1 MVLFD
6 RYVIDGIVNGSARA
20 VRGLGDLTRRSETGE
35 LQSYGAAMFG
45 GALIILI
52 AFFIAIGA
60 IGR

>member
-1 MVLFD
+1 M
-6 RYVIDGIVNGSARA
+6 
-20 VRGLGDLTRRSETGE
+20 RGLGDLTRRSETGE